1 MFAWISCQW
10 FGKKIPTLVAM
21 RTKQQVV
28 KCCPP
33 AYAGMTMCAVLLK
46 DPRLLPKEDNSTK
59 ATSCQVSYSGDDN
72 MVKKRGF

>member
-10 FGKKIPTLVAM
+10 FGTKI
-21 RTKQQVV
+21 
-28 KCCPP
+28 P

-72 MVKKRGF
+72 MVKMRGF